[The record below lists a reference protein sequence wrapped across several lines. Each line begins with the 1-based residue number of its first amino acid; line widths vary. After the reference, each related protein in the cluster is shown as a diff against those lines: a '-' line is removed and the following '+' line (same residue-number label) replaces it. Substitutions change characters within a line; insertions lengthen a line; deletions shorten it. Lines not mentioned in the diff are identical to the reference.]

1 MAIDRA
7 FVDRAENTANDDD
20 DNSMALNARFAMVL
34 ELRICVPVINSIV
47 FTCRDAASH
56 YKQRAARPGRYSTT
70 LRVYVDFLRRF
81 RHPQKHYAHVK
92 NSAHKIIAQTYP
104 IKL

>member
-7 FVDRAENTANDDD
+7 FVDRVESAANDDD

-34 ELRICVPVINSIV
+34 ELRICVPVISSIV
-47 FTCRDAASH
+47 FTRCDAAS
-56 YKQRAARPGRYSTT
+56 QCSVRGWYSTT
-70 LRVYVDFLRRF
+70 SRVYVDFLRRF
-81 RHPQKHYAHVK
+81 FDIHK
-92 NSAHKIIAQTYP
+92 NIMHMSKIAR